1 MKLHEKKR
9 SNTFL
14 VSNIISL
21 IMLLLVISPQAIQAE
36 SAESEKLKL
45 ATTVRRCRYYFIRF
59 KVGDPKTRYILLSQD
74 PNAGNITGLEKCFQ
88 VIDDY
93 LNISDLT
100 SDERRVYEN
109 LRENMSL
116 MIEKLPRNEEDVL
129 N

>member
-1 MKLHEKKR
+1 
-9 SNTFL
+9 
-14 VSNIISL
+14 
-21 IMLLLVISPQAIQAE
+21 MLLLVISPQAIQAE

-59 KVGDPKTRYILLSQD
+59 KVGDPITRYILLSQAPD
-74 PNAGNITGLEKCFQ
+74 AGKITGLEKCFQ

-116 MIEKLPRNEEDVL
+116 MIKQLPQDEEDFQ

>member
-14 VSNIISL
+14 LSNIISL

-74 PNAGNITGLEKCFQ
+74 PNAGNITGIEKCFQ

-93 LNISDLT
+93 LDNPELT
-100 SDERRVYEN
+100 LDERKVYEN
-109 LRENMSL
+109 LKKSMSL
-116 MIEKLPRNEEDVL
+116 IIEQLPQDEEDF
-129 N
+129 